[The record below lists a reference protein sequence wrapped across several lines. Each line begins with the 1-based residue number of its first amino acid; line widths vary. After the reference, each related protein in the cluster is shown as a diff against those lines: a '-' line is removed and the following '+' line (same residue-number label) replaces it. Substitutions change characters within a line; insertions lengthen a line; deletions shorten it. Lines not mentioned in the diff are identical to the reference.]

1 MNRLRDRPF
10 EREFEFRTSRSSG
23 KGGQNVNK
31 TETKVELIFGVEKS
45 QLLSVEEK
53 EIISHKLSSGI
64 NEAGELLL
72 NSSESRSQLANKED
86 VIKKFYALV
95 EKALTKEKKR
105 IPTKVPAAI
114 KQDILN
120 KKKQNSEKKSGR
132 SMRTR
137 DFL

>member
-10 EREFEFRTSRSSG
+10 ERDFEFRTSRSSG

-31 TETKVELIFGVEKS
+31 TETKVELIFCVEKS
-45 QLLSVEEK
+45 QLLSAEEK
-53 EIISHKLSSGI
+53 EIISYKLSSRI

-86 VIKKFYALV
+86 VIKKFYAIV
-95 EKALTKEKKR
+95 EKSLTKEKKR

>member
-1 MNRLRDRPF
+1 
-10 EREFEFRTSRSSG
+10 
-23 KGGQNVNK
+23 
-31 TETKVELIFGVEKS
+31 VEKS
-45 QLLSVEEK
+45 QLLSAEEK
-53 EIISHKLSSGI
+53 EIISYKLSSRI